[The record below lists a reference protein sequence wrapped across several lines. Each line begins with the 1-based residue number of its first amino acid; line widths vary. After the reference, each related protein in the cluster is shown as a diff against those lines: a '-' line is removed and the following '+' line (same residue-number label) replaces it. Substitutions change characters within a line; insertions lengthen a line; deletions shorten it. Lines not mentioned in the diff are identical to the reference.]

1 MMQLTWGRA
10 SRLTPRSN
18 SGVAKLSLAIPATP
32 RLVLA
37 DLLPGARVRDAL
49 LVVGGAGLTG
59 AAAQVAVPIPGTPV
73 PLTLQTF
80 AVLAVGG
87 ALGCRRALTSM
98 GLYVAAGVAGVP
110 WFAGQASG
118 VPVAT
123 FGYLLGFVTAAA
135 VVGRLAERGT
145 DRTPVRTVWLMLA
158 GSLVIYA
165 FGVPVL
171 MASAHLSLPAALA
184 QGVYPFLLGDA
195 VKAVAAAGVLP
206 GAWWLAGRREH
217 R

>member
-1 MMQLTWGRA
+1 M
-10 SRLTPRSN
+10 
-18 SGVAKLSLAIPATP
+18 SLAIPETP

-87 ALGCRRALTSM
+87 ALGCWRALASM

-123 FGYLLGFVTAAA
+123 FGYLLGFVAAAA
-135 VVGRLAERGT
+135 VVGRLAERGA